1 MQFIIVT
8 GMSGAGKSTTL
19 KTMED
24 MGFFCVDN
32 LPVGLMVGFAEML
45 KNGTSGIEN
54 AALGL
59 DIRSG
64 EALSELPQIL
74 EKLKDIGLEYK
85 ILFLDANDDVL
96 VMRYKETRRSHPLA
110 RLGQIEDGI
119 AREREQI
126 AFLRKS
132 SDMIIDTTNLLTR
145 ELKAELDRIFVHNG
159 SFSNF
164 IVSVKSFG
172 FKYGIPRDADLV
184 FDVRFLPNPFYVRDL
199 KPLTGNDLPVREYV
213 MASKEA
219 EIFIDKVVDMLT
231 FLIPNYIKEGK
242 NQLVIGIGCT
252 GGKHRSVTIANEIY
266 EELSKLSYTVK
277 CYHRDIELD
286 SRRR

>member
-1 MQFIIVT
+1 MQFVIVT

-32 LPVGLMVGFAEML
+32 LPVDLILGFAGML
-45 KNGTSGIEN
+45 KDGTAGIEN

-64 EALSELPQIL
+64 ESLSKLPEIL
-74 EKLKDIGLEYK
+74 EKLEESGLSYK
-85 ILFLDANDDVL
+85 VLFLDAGDDVL

-119 AREREQI
+119 AKERERI
-126 AFLRKS
+126 AFLRKR

-145 ELKAELDRIFVHNG
+145 ELKAELDKIFRQNE
-159 SFSNF
+159 SFNNF
-164 IVSVKSFG
+164 IITVKSFG

-184 FDVRFLPNPFYVRDL
+184 FDVRFLPNPFYVKEL
-199 KPLTGNDLPVREYV
+199 KPLTGNDIQVREYV
-213 MASKEA
+213 MDSNEA
-219 EIFIDKVVDMLT
+219 GQFIDKLVDMLT

-242 NQLVIGIGCT
+242 NQLVVGIGCT

>member
-172 FKYGIPRDADLV
+172 CKYGIPRDADLV

>member
-1 MQFIIVT
+1 MQFVIVT

-32 LPVGLMVGFAEML
+32 IPVDLILGFAGML
-45 KNGTSGIEN
+45 KDGTAGIEN

-64 EALSELPQIL
+64 ESLSKLPEIL
-74 EKLKDIGLEYK
+74 EKLEESGLSYK
-85 ILFLDANDDVL
+85 VLFLDAGDDVL

-119 AREREQI
+119 AKERERI
-126 AFLRKS
+126 AFLRKR

-145 ELKAELDRIFVHNG
+145 ELKAELDKIFRQNE
-159 SFSNF
+159 SFNNF
-164 IVSVKSFG
+164 IITVKSFG

-184 FDVRFLPNPFYVRDL
+184 FDVRFLPNPFYVKEL
-199 KPLTGNDLPVREYV
+199 KPLTGNDIQVREYV
-213 MASKEA
+213 MDSNEA
-219 EIFIDKVVDMLT
+219 GQFIDKLVDMLT

-242 NQLVIGIGCT
+242 NQLVVGIGCT